1 MYFGFLPPEINSGRM
16 YSGPGSGP
24 LLAAAGG
31 WDSLAAELGIAATT
45 CESVLADLTSLHWR
59 GHAAE
64 SMSAAVAPYVSWL
77 TTIAEQTKQTATQ
90 ARAAAAAY
98 EQAFAMTVPPTVVA
112 TNRTQLATLMATNF
126 FGQNTPAIAATET
139 QYAAFWV
146 QDATAMY
153 GYAISATT
161 ATQLP
166 QFSAPPQTTTP
177 DGAAAQNAA
186 VTRAANSVAAT
197 SPSSQPDVAASGT
210 GVPLASNPFVPEDF
224 SALDALLT
232 IPPTVGE
239 MSDVESIP
247 LDIIADAKNLG
258 LLPGL
263 TAAAAAPA
271 EAIPALTAAPHLVS
285 VARGVDGGAGLGDLA
300 VTLGRAGSIGSMSVP
315 SSWTTTPSGVGA
327 LSPSSM
333 PTLSET
339 TEPAVSAS
347 GLPAVPRMRPASS
360 GTLVPYYGVRVKILR
375 RSVAGG

>member
-45 CESVLADLTSLHWR
+45 YKSVLAGLTNLHWR

-153 GYAISATT
+153 GYAISAAT

-166 QFSAPPQTTTP
+166 RLSGPHQTTTP
-177 DGAAAQNAA
+177 DGLGAQNAA

-197 SPSSQPDVAASGT
+197 SPSSQPDAAASGAAVT
-210 GVPLASNPFVPEDF
+210 LPSNPIVPDDF

-232 IPPTVGE
+232 FPPAIGE
-239 MSDVESIP
+239 MADVESMP
-247 LDIIADAKNLG
+247 LDIIGDAKNLG

-285 VARGVDGGAGLGDLA
+285 IAPGAGLGDPA

-315 SSWTTTPSGVGA
+315 TSWTTPPTGVTP
-327 LSPSSM
+327 LSVTSV